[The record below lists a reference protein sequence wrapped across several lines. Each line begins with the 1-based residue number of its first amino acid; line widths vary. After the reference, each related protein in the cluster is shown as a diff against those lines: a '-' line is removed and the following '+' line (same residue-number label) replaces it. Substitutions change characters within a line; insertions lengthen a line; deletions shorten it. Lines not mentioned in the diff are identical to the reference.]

1 MRIGVEMDEQPRPS
15 WAWSLVIATLV
26 TVASVWGLVGESAYE
41 EETINWATQARG
53 QDVGNLLA
61 VVTLLLSAFWH
72 RRGSHAA
79 GLVWLGTLLY
89 LVYAY
94 VVYAMAV
101 HFNQLFLVY
110 VAALGVSAYAVMFS
124 LARLCTADEAYP
136 APDARTLAGYTSIVI
151 GVLFGGLWLGELVPA
166 TLSGDVPASVSE
178 AGLWVNPIH
187 VIDLALL
194 LPAMV
199 IVGVLTLRGRSA
211 GEFFVAPLLVF
222 SVLMGSSIV
231 AAMTLMMGEGF
242 DDTLPPLVSVSTI
255 VLASA
260 IAAWR
265 YLRRYGTPRLTADV
279 EPPSKRLPRPSRH
292 A

>member
-1 MRIGVEMDEQPRPS
+1 MDERPTQPS
-15 WAWSLVIATLV
+15 WAWSLSIATLV
-26 TVASVWGLVGESAYE
+26 AAASVWGLVGESPYA
-41 EETINWATQARG
+41 EETTNWATQARG

-61 VVTLLLSAFWH
+61 VVTLLLSAYWH
-72 RRGSHAA
+72 RRGSHRA

-110 VAALGVSAYAVMFS
+110 VAALGLSAYAVMFS
-124 LARLCTADEAYP
+124 LARLRAADEAWP
-136 APDARTLAGYTSIVI
+136 APGARRLAGYTSIVI
-151 GVLFGGLWLGELVPA
+151 GVLFGALWLGELVPA
-166 TLSGDVPASVSE
+166 TLSDDVPASVSE

-199 IVGVLTLRGRSA
+199 IVGVLTLRGRTA

-231 AAMTLMMGEGF
+231 AAMALMMAEGSAS
-242 DDTLPPLVSVSTI
+242 TLTPLVMVSTV

-260 IAAWR
+260 IAARR
-265 YLRRYGTPRLTADV
+265 YLRRYDAPRLTARS
-279 EPPSKRLPRPSRH
+279 EGLLGRH
-292 A
+292 